1 MFGKLY
7 NPEIFQGNL
16 GKKKYFEGWYFKHVD
31 RSKSRVIA
39 VIPGVSISNDS
50 HAFIQVL
57 DGVSGESHYFRF
69 PIEKFSFN
77 KGGFGISISGNNFSL
92 TGITLDLHDHGMH
105 LQGKLTYHSPIKYPK
120 KILSPGIMGWYSFV
134 PFMECYHGIASIS
147 HLIKGSFIINGEKM
161 VFDEGNGYIEKDW
174 GKSFP
179 SAWIWLQ
186 ANSFDDA
193 DASIMMS
200 IAKIPWLGSSFTGF
214 LCFLYVNGGLH
225 RFMTYNNSRLI
236 SASLGPNGISI
247 ELERKKSRIRISA
260 RSTISGNLQ
269 APALGIMDRRIKE
282 SVDSTVHIELLDR
295 KARTIFEGISE
306 RAGLEI
312 AGDPKTL
319 FPPGFV
325 LSDSNS
331 N

>member
-31 RSKSRVIA
+31 RSKSHVSAI
-39 VIPGVSISNDS
+39 IPGVSISGDS

-69 PIEKFSFN
+69 PIETFLFN
-77 KGGFGISISGNNFSL
+77 KRDFSISISSNDFSL
-92 TGITLDLHDHGMH
+92 SGIALDLHDHGMR
-105 LQGKLTYHSPIKYPK
+105 LQGKLTYHRPIKYPK
-120 KILSPGIMGWYSFV
+120 KILSLGIMGWYSFV
-134 PFMECYHGIASIS
+134 PFMECYHGVASIS
-147 HLIKGSFIINGEKM
+147 HSIKGSFMMNGDKLD
-161 VFDEGNGYIEKDW
+161 FDEGNGYIEKDW

-193 DASIMMS
+193 DASIMIS
-200 IAKIPWLGSSFTGF
+200 VAKIPWLGSSFTGF
-214 LCFLYVNGGLH
+214 LCFLYVDGGLH

-236 SASLGPNGISI
+236 SASLRSNGISI
-247 ELERKKSRIRISA
+247 ELERKKSRIRIAA
-260 RSTISGNLQ
+260 RSKISGNLQ

-282 SVDSTVHIELLDR
+282 SVDSTVHIELLDG
-295 KARTIFEGISE
+295 KARTVFEGTSE
-306 RAGLEI
+306 RVGLEI
-312 AGDPKTL
+312 AGDPKSL
-319 FPPGFV
+319 FPSGV
-325 LSDSNS
+325 IKTD
-331 N
+331 